1 MLVSAIHQHGLAT
14 SIGSFGSLPPIST
27 ASHPSRLS
35 QSPSLSSLSH
45 TANSHW
51 LSILHMLVY
60 MFSCYCLHAT
70 LSILPPSPSC
80 SRPLVSSPL
89 RAHKSALHVCLG
101 AFCQNSRII
110 SDSYLISPQ
119 SSTLACTASK
129 MHPEPGPFP
138 SLRIVPVLIKT
149 PSHLPWT
156 SVWPSS

>member
-80 SRPLVSSPL
+80 SRPLVPSPL

-101 AFCQNSRII
+101 AFAKIQGS
-110 SDSYLISPQ
+110 SPTP
-119 SSTLACTASK
+119 TLFLPSHQLLLALPPKCT
-129 MHPEPGPFP
+129 P
-138 SLRIVPVLIKT
+138 SLAHSPLYVLFQF
-149 PSHLPWT
+149 
-156 SVWPSS
+156 